1 MCIGCWC
8 RSSHTLKGS
17 EMGNLLIMTKPSSQ
31 KTLDRA
37 VHRLLIPIDAT
48 EGSRRSVGY
57 ATDLARQTK
66 DVEACLLYIVEPVRD
81 WEVLRFRTEQELH
94 RHFEERSAIFL
105 EEASAPL
112 RAAGIPCKTYFREQE
127 PVFGIL
133 DLAEQL
139 DCTEIVIPKPNWR
152 GFLSRGLGRKLKSA
166 QRSIPVVLVRPD
178 GSAEHR

>member
-1 MCIGCWC
+1 MK
-8 RSSHTLKGS
+8 H
-17 EMGNLLIMTKPSSQ
+17 
-31 KTLDRA
+31 A

-48 EGSRRSVGY
+48 EGSRRGVGY
-57 ATDLARQTK
+57 AIDLARQAE
-66 DVEACLLYIVEPVRD
+66 DVEACLLYIVAPVRN
-81 WEVLRFRTEQELH
+81 WEVLRFRTEQEIH
-94 RHFEERSAIFL
+94 RHFQERSEVFL

-139 DCTEIVIPKPNWR
+139 DCTEIVIPKPDWLALISS
-152 GFLSRGLGRKLKSA
+152 GIGRNLKSA

-178 GSAEHR
+178 GSAEH